1 MISGI
6 RSQDLVRQIVEAL
19 GKYHVASVAAHI
31 AHVQAVSWA
40 IQAAVWVLVLGTLAG
55 FLIREVCK
63 AAIVLRHIDDTYEDR
78 KKNDDEGLDV
88 IPESFFVSSDGDP
101 GGYYMLILFTV
112 FVIFATFMVLANSI
126 GNPWLW
132 IGFSDPRLAFAH
144 EVVQRIL
151 AH

>member
-31 AHVQAVSWA
+31 AYLQAVSWA
-40 IQAAVWVLVLGTLAG
+40 IQSAVWVLVFGTLVG

-63 AAIVLRHIDDTYEDR
+63 AAIVLRYEDR
-78 KKNDDEGLDV
+78 KKTDDEGIDV

-101 GGYYMLILFTV
+101 GGYYMLIFVTV
-112 FVIFATFMVLANSI
+112 FMLFVTFMILVTSI